1 MRGIGIPGGLTQCE
15 IALDPDGVK
24 AAVVFPD
31 DAQRESSS
39 SLFRINAGQAHIGA
53 LAVESSS
60 VEVSFWDW
68 KD

>member
-1 MRGIGIPGGLTQCE
+1 MGISGGLTQCE
-15 IALDPDGVK
+15 ITFDPDGVK

-31 DAQRESSS
+31 DAQHDNPC
-39 SLFRINAGQAHIGA
+39 SLFRINASQAHIGA
-53 LAVESSS
+53 LAVGSSS